1 MPKGSNGQAAF
12 ADLRTHLE
20 FIQMGV
26 AALDGIGAILLPGQH
41 GHQLN
46 QASCEQASAV
56 FSFFGKALS
65 APANEAYN
73 AMEELERHVNAI
85 ERKGN

>member
-12 ADLRTHLE
+12 ADLRTRLE

-26 AALDGIGAILLPGQH
+26 AALDGIGAILLPG
-41 GHQLN
+41 GHRQIDH
-46 QASCEQASAV
+46 ATCEQASAV
-56 FSFFGKALS
+56 FAFFGKALS
-65 APANEAYN
+65 GPANEAYN

-85 ERKGN
+85 EQKGN